1 MLNIYSESITT
12 HGLYLA
18 LVGEECFKAIDA
30 ESLSMNAVPSPLA
43 HPQTHTAPVAL
54 EKSSDLTALVQQTEE
69 KSALVEIYVPL
80 SGNTEWSERKK
91 NKHMF
96 FRGTYHYPFRV
107 PIPRKTIAGTPAPRG
122 KTAVKTS
129 QTCADFP

>member
-1 MLNIYSESITT
+1 MVLNIYSESITT

-18 LVGEECFKAIDA
+18 LMGEECFKAIDA
-30 ESLSMNAVPSPLA
+30 ESLSMNAVPSSLA
-43 HPQTHTAPVAL
+43 HPQTHTALSHAL

-69 KSALVEIYVPL
+69 KSTLVEIYVPL

-107 PIPRKTIAGTPAPRG
+107 PIPRKTIAGTPPPPG
-122 KTAVKTS
+122 ESSS
-129 QTCADFP
+129 QNKSITC